1 MARSCASS
9 GPTTTCPRR
18 QRCAR
23 EAGGGRGYRASATR
37 PPSPPPP
44 FQLAGP
50 PIAFRIPGGGAGLVS
65 GSVQDGPNKVG
76 SGRPAGAVRRRTA
89 DPHSSLLFSPP
100 PPPPPRAQIFIGGLP
115 HTLNE
120 DQVKEL
126 LLAFG
131 PLAGFHLVREA
142 GAQVS
147 KGYCFV
153 EWADPT
159 VGDIA
164 IQGLHGM
171 AIGDKTLTCRR
182 SQAAVATIERAVA
195 LGVPLPGVNAQAA
208 LAQAAATAAP
218 APGGGLLSF
227 ANSMGL
233 GLGLGGVGLG
243 LPGGMGMG
251 GGSMGGLGGMPLGP
265 GLGGL
270 GAGQPFL
277 PPPPPPPPPPPAA
290 PPLPAAAVPAAAA
303 APAPQR
309 APTRLLHLSNMLTPA
324 EAADAREYRDILA
337 DVSEELARFG
347 ALTAVVIPRGGPL
360 VGSVYVE
367 FAEVSSA
374 AAAAAAMGGR
384 TFASRRVGATY
395 EDPGFLAASAHLLR

>member
-1 MARSCASS
+1 M
-9 GPTTTCPRR
+9 
-18 QRCAR
+18 
-23 EAGGGRGYRASATR
+23 
-37 PPSPPPP
+37 
-44 FQLAGP
+44 
-50 PIAFRIPGGGAGLVS
+50 
-65 GSVQDGPNKVG
+65 
-76 SGRPAGAVRRRTA
+76 
-89 DPHSSLLFSPP
+89 
-100 PPPPPRAQIFIGGLP
+100 
-115 HTLNE
+115 
-120 DQVKEL
+120 
-126 LLAFG
+126 
-131 PLAGFHLVREA
+131 
-142 GAQVS
+142 S

-159 VGDIA
+159 AGDVA

-208 LAQAAATAAP
+208 LAQAAAASAAP
-218 APGGGLLSF
+218 PPGSLLSF

-233 GLGLGGVGLG
+233 GLGGVG
-243 LPGGMGMG
+243 LPGGMG
-251 GGSMGGLGGMPLGP
+251 GSLGGLGGLPVGP

-290 PPLPAAAVPAAAA
+290 PAAAGAAA
-303 APAPQR
+303 APAPPQR
-309 APTRLLHLSNMLTPA
+309 APTRLLHLSNMLTAA
-324 EAADAREYRDILA
+324 EAADAREYADILA